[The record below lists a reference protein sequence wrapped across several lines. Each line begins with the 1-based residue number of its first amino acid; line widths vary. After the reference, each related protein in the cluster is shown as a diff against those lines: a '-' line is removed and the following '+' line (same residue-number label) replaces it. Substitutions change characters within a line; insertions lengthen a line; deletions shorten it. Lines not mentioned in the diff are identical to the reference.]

1 MTQFLPA
8 TCIIGRVKSQK
19 TKLLKI
25 LNSKTCYGKNE
36 IRDHAFSSRFLVNI
50 RSVTIIYVLKI
61 LFVATL

>member
-1 MTQFLPA
+1 MTQFLSA

-19 TKLLKI
+19 TTLLKI

-36 IRDHAFSSRFLVNI
+36 IRDHALLSRSLVKI